1 MPLNITDENIS
12 KKQLNILSNGTD
24 EQFEKIYY
32 LKGSD
37 FLREEKQLLES
48 EQPEVPSSIYD
59 KLSQRYLV
67 NKFLI
72 NSEISEIDYEM
83 ENLQKL
89 DELITNSVMSKN
101 IDLFSY
107 YITEENNIKDLS
119 INYTRLII
127 VNIIIGFIFSIIGI
141 LFFDSYIKNKSK
153 NS

>member
-1 MPLNITDENIS
+1 M
-12 KKQLNILSNGTD
+12 
-24 EQFEKIYY
+24 
-32 LKGSD
+32 
-37 FLREEKQLLES
+37 
-48 EQPEVPSSIYD
+48 
-59 KLSQRYLV
+59 V